1 MIRII
6 AQRKECNDSKVEV
19 LGSNPNNSLFKIEG
33 DLVAQLAE
41 HIPFKDGVLG
51 SNPSRI
57 TNDR

>member
-19 LGSNPNNSLFKIEG
+19 LGSNPNNSLFKNG
-33 DLVAQLAE
+33 DLVAQLEE

>member
-19 LGSNPNNSLFKIEG
+19 LGSNPNNSLFKNG

-51 SNPSRI
+51 SN
-57 TNDR
+57 DR